1 MNNRVAKK
9 TRRTAKRIAN
19 KQFVQMLRSIGRLPF
34 KKRLWFAWKI
44 IKGVRPKAQ
53 G

>member
-9 TRRTAKRIAN
+9 TRKTARKIAN
-19 KQFVQMLRSIGRLPF
+19 KQFVQMLRSIGGLPF

-44 IKGVRPKAQ
+44 VKGRR
-53 G
+53 